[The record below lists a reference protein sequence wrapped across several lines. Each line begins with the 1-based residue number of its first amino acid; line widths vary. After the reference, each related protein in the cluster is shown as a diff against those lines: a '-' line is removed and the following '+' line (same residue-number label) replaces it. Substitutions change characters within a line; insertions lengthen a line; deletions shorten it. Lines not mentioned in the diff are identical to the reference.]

1 MSLRGLVSGREELL
15 TVGLVTTR
23 SWARGKVRVCVK
35 SRIVRVAARGRLAVS
50 LYLQSI
56 CADDECCCYLFWVS
70 RGEVIKSVVPQF
82 PGPHHDYPP
91 HPRYP
96 GPSHHLIDTLA
107 VAAHTWVTHSPALG
121 KLSTSC
127 MPMPFKQ
134 QQTCSQSQPHII
146 IESMNLQ
153 PSIFSISENNLECRI
168 PCIETLRVSDL

>member
-82 PGPHHDYPP
+82 PGRHYSYPP
-91 HPRYP
+91 HPHYP
-96 GPSHHLIDTLA
+96 GPSHHLIDTL
-107 VAAHTWVTHSPALG
+107 VGGRRPRTLGSHTHQLWGNYQLVVCRCPSNSNKLAL
-121 KLSTSC
+121 KVNHTLLL
-127 MPMPFKQ
+127 KAW
-134 QQTCSQSQPHII
+134 
-146 IESMNLQ
+146 
-153 PSIFSISENNLECRI
+153 IFSLQFSVFSL
-168 PCIETLRVSDL
+168 